1 MSYVW
6 DEDRGGRGHLCCVS
20 AHRFS
25 AKNVFAHSG
34 TPDTSEVC
42 MKACKMWDLH
52 GVHVLLLGSFPCHLW
67 LLLSETAGCCNWTKV
82 IQINIGG
89 Q

>member
-1 MSYVW
+1 MFGTETAEEGAPLW
-6 DEDRGGRGHLCCVS
+6 CGS
-20 AHRFS
+20 AHRFG
-25 AKNVFAHSG
+25 AEKVFAHSG
-34 TPDTSEVC
+34 TPHTSEVC

-52 GVHVLLLGSFPCHLW
+52 ELHVLLPGGRPRRLW
-67 LLLSETAGCCNWTKV
+67 QLSKPAGCCDWTKV